1 MVERVISYGGH
12 FGKILN
18 PGSMDV
24 YLAKIFT
31 VRYIIILLG
40 LIATLQMLDLLAK
53 SEEILAGEG
62 AVYADLWRYVTLRSP
77 HLISL
82 FSPFVALL
90 ASIFTLSVLNVHS
103 EIVIMKAAGWSAFRI
118 IMPLMCVSL
127 LIGVVNFVFSETVT
141 VQARAELRN
150 WEANAFAANIPPAPD
165 SVYDTWVTD
174 GQNLVKAESASRSGS
189 ILLLDQVT
197 QYIRDDNKD
206 ITNIIKAD
214 FAVYRDN
221 AWKLYGVQIFDVSTL
236 EIEMQENL
244 DWDTTIPP
252 DRFISLAI
260 VADQVNLPRLRRAID
275 QLQSEGHDTASL
287 YTMLLQKYVS
297 PLSTLLMPLLA
308 GLAAFGLHRGGN
320 LLGRILITLSM
331 GFGFFVINNLFI
343 ALGQYGAVPPIVAAW
358 LPFLLFGL
366 AGISFILLTEE

>member
-12 FGKILN
+12 FGKIFN

-24 YLAKIFT
+24 YLAKIFVT
-31 VRYIIILLG
+31 RYLVILVG

-90 ASIFTLSVLNVHS
+90 ASILTLSVLNIHS

-118 IMPLMCVSL
+118 IVPLIAISM
-127 LIGVVNFVFSETVT
+127 LIGAINFVFSETVT
-141 VQARAELRN
+141 VHARAELRN
-150 WEANAFAANIPPAPD
+150 WEANAFAADIPPAPD
-165 SVYDTWVTD
+165 SVYDSWVTD
-174 GQNLVKAESASRSGS
+174 GQNLVKAETANRNGS

-197 QYIRDDNKD
+197 QYIRDENKN
-206 ITNIIKAD
+206 ITNIVKAD
-214 FAVYRDN
+214 FAVYRDEK
-221 AWKLYGVQIFDVSTL
+221 WKLFEVKKFDVKTL
-236 EIEMQENL
+236 EITVLENL
-244 DWDTTIPP
+244 DWETNIPP
-252 DRFISLAI
+252 ERFISFAI
-260 VADQVNLPRLRRAID
+260 VPDQVNLPRLRRAID
-275 QLQSEGHDTASL
+275 QLESEGHDTGSMITKL
-287 YTMLLQKYVS
+287 YQKFVS
-297 PLSTLLMPLLA
+297 PLSTILMPLLA
-308 GLAAFGLHRGGN
+308 GLTAFGLHRGGN
-320 LLGRILITLSM
+320 LLARILITLSM
-331 GFGFFVINNLFI
+331 GFGYFVVNNLFI

>member
-12 FGKILN
+12 FGKIFN

-24 YLAKIFT
+24 YLAKIFA
-31 VRYIIILLG
+31 VRYIIILAG

-53 SEEILAGEG
+53 SEEILAGEN

-90 ASIFTLSVLNVHS
+90 ASILTLSVLNVHS

-118 IMPLMCVSL
+118 IMPLMAVSL
-127 LIGVVNFVFSETVT
+127 LIGSVNFVFSETVT

-174 GQNLVKAESASRSGS
+174 GQNLVKAESASRNGS

-197 QYIRDDNKD
+197 QYIRNDSKD

-214 FAVYRDN
+214 FAVYRDDS
-221 AWKLYGVQIFDVSTL
+221 WKLYGVQDFNVRTL
-236 EIEMQENL
+236 EIKLLENL
-244 DWDTTIPP
+244 DWETTIPP
-252 DRFISLAI
+252 ERFISLAI
-260 VADQVNLPRLRRAID
+260 VADQVNLPRLRRAIN
-275 QLQSEGHDTASL
+275 QLQSEGHDTTNL
-287 YTMLLQKYVS
+287 FTMLHQKFVS

-343 ALGQYGAVPPIVAAW
+343 ALGQYGAVPPIIAAW

-366 AGISFILLTEE
+366 AGVSFILLTEE

>member
-12 FGKILN
+12 FGKLFN

-24 YLAKIFT
+24 YLAKIFA
-31 VRYIIILLG
+31 VRYIFILVG

-62 AVYADLWRYVTLRSP
+62 AVYGDLWRYVTLRSP

-90 ASIFTLSVLNVHS
+90 ASILTLSVLNIHS

-118 IMPLMCVSL
+118 IMPLIAISM
-127 LIGVVNFVFSETVT
+127 LIGAINFVFSETVT
-141 VQARAELRN
+141 VHARAELRN
-150 WEANAFAANIPPAPD
+150 WEANAFAADIPPAPD
-165 SVYDTWVTD
+165 SVYDSWVTD
-174 GQNLVKAESASRSGS
+174 GQNLVKAETANRNGS

-197 QYIRDDNKD
+197 QYIRDEDKN
-206 ITNIIKAD
+206 ITSIVKAD
-214 FAVYRDN
+214 FAVYRDEK
-221 AWKLYGVQIFDVSTL
+221 WKLFEVKQFNIKTL
-236 EIEMQENL
+236 EITLLENL

-252 DRFISLAI
+252 ERFISLAI
-260 VADQVNLPRLRRAID
+260 IADQVNLPRLRRAID
-275 QLQSEGHDTASL
+275 QLESEGHDTGNMI
-287 YTMLLQKYVS
+287 TMLYQKFVS
-297 PLSTLLMPLLA
+297 PLSTILMPLLA

-320 LLGRILITLSM
+320 LLARILITLSM
-331 GFGFFVINNLFI
+331 GFGFFVVNNLFI
-343 ALGQYGAVPPIVAAW
+343 ALGQYGAVPPLIAAW

-366 AGISFILLTEE
+366 SGISFILLTEE

>member
-12 FGKILN
+12 FGKFFN

-24 YLAKIFT
+24 YLAKMFAY
-31 VRYIIILLG
+31 RYIIILIG

-62 AVYADLWRYVTLRSP
+62 AVYGDLWRYVTLRSP

-90 ASIFTLSVLNVHS
+90 SAILTLSMLNIHS

-118 IMPLMCVSL
+118 IVPLMAISL
-127 LIGVVNFVFSETVT
+127 LIGIVNFVFSEMVT

-150 WEANAFAANIPPAPD
+150 WETNQFAANIPPTPN
-165 SVYDTWVTD
+165 SVFDTWVTD
-174 GQNLVKAESASRSGS
+174 GQNLIKAESANRNGS

-197 QYIRDDNKD
+197 QYIRNEDKN

-221 AWKLYGVQIFDVSTL
+221 SWKLYGVKDFDLKTL
-236 EIEMQENL
+236 NIE
-244 DWDTTIPP
+244 
-252 DRFISLAI
+252 
-260 VADQVNLPRLRRAID
+260 
-275 QLQSEGHDTASL
+275 
-287 YTMLLQKYVS
+287 LLEKS
-297 PLSTLLMPLLA
+297 
-308 GLAAFGLHRGGN
+308 
-320 LLGRILITLSM
+320 
-331 GFGFFVINNLFI
+331 
-343 ALGQYGAVPPIVAAW
+343 
-358 LPFLLFGL
+358 
-366 AGISFILLTEE
+366 

>member
-12 FGKILN
+12 FGKIFN

-24 YLAKIFT
+24 YLAKLFI
-31 VRYIIILLG
+31 VRYIIILAG

-62 AVYADLWRYVTLRSP
+62 AVYGDLWRYVTLRSP

-90 ASIFTLSVLNVHS
+90 ASILTLSVLNVNS
-103 EIVIMKAAGWSAFRI
+103 EIVIMKASGWSAFRI
-118 IMPLMCVSL
+118 IMPLIAVSL
-127 LIGVVNFVFSETVT
+127 LIGAASFVFSETVT
-141 VQARAELRN
+141 VKARAELRN
-150 WEANAFAANIPPAPD
+150 WEANAFAANIPPTPD

-174 GQNLVKAESASRSGS
+174 GQNLVKAESASRNGS

-197 QYIRDDNKD
+197 QYIRDEDKN

-214 FAVYRDN
+214 FAVYRDET
-221 AWKLYGVQIFDVSTL
+221 WKLYGVIDFNVNTL
-236 EIEMQENL
+236 EVNLLENL
-244 DWDTTIPP
+244 DWITTIPP
-252 DRFISLAI
+252 ERFISLAI
-260 VADQVNLPRLRRAID
+260 VADQVNLPRLRRAIS
-275 QLQSEGHDTASL
+275 QLQSEGHDTDNL
-287 YTMLLQKYVS
+287 KTMLQQKYVS
-297 PLSTLLMPLLA
+297 PISTLLMPLLA

-320 LLGRILITLSM
+320 LLARILITLSM

-343 ALGQYGAVPPIVAAW
+343 ALGQYGAVPPIIAAW
-358 LPFLLFGL
+358 LPFILFGL
-366 AGISFILLTEE
+366 AGVSFILVTEE

>member
-1 MVERVISYGGH
+1 MVERVFRYGGH
-12 FGKILN
+12 FGKIFN

-24 YLAKIFT
+24 YLAKLFI
-31 VRYIIILLG
+31 VRYIIILVG

-62 AVYADLWRYVTLRSP
+62 AVYADLWRYITLRSP

-90 ASIFTLSVLNVHS
+90 ASILTLSMLNIHS
-103 EIVIMKAAGWSAFRI
+103 EIIIIKASGWSAFRI
-118 IMPLMCVSL
+118 LIPLMAMSL
-127 LIGVVNFVFSETVT
+127 LVGVVNFVFSESITVH
-141 VQARAELRN
+141 ARGELRN
-150 WEANAFAANIPPAPD
+150 WEANSFAADVPPAPD

-174 GQNLVKAESASRSGS
+174 GKNLVKAESANRNGS

-197 QYIRDDNKD
+197 QYIRDEDKN

-214 FAVYRDN
+214 FAVFRDGR
-221 AWKLYGVQIFDVSTL
+221 WKLFEVKKFDLDTL
-236 EIEMQENL
+236 KITLLENL
-244 DWDTTIPP
+244 DWQTSVPP
-252 DRFISLAI
+252 ERFISQAI
-260 VADQVNLPRLRRAID
+260 VADQVNLPRLRRAIT
-275 QLQSEGHDTASL
+275 QLQSEGHNTDSL
-287 YTMLLQKYVS
+287 DTMLYQKYVS

-320 LLGRILITLSM
+320 LLARILTSLAM

-343 ALGQYGAVPPIVAAW
+343 ALGQYGAVPPILAAW
-358 LPFLLFGL
+358 LPFVLFGL
-366 AGISFILLTEE
+366 TGISFILLTEE

>member
-12 FGKILN
+12 FGKIFN

-24 YLAKIFT
+24 YLAKIFAI
-31 VRYIIILLG
+31 RYAIILVG

-53 SEEILAGEG
+53 SEEILAGDG
-62 AVYADLWRYVTLRSP
+62 AVYMDLWKYVTLRSP

-90 ASIFTLSVLNVHS
+90 ASILTLSVLNVNS
-103 EIVIMKAAGWSAFRI
+103 EIVIMKASGWSAFRI
-118 IMPLMCVSL
+118 IVPLMAVSL
-127 LIGVVNFVFSETVT
+127 LIGAINFVFSETVT
-141 VQARAELRN
+141 VQARADLRN
-150 WEANAFAANIPPAPD
+150 WEENGFAADIPPAPD

-174 GQNLVKAESASRSGS
+174 GENLVKAESASRNGS

-197 QYIRDDNKD
+197 QYIRDPQKN

-214 FAVYRDN
+214 FAVHRDN
-221 AWKLYGVQIFDVSTL
+221 SWKLYGVKDFDVNTL
-236 EIEMQENL
+236 EIKELENL
-244 DWDTTIPP
+244 DWLTTIPP
-252 DRFISLAI
+252 ERFISLAI
-260 VADQVNLPRLRRAID
+260 VADQVNLPRLRRAIN
-275 QLQSEGHDTASL
+275 QLKSEGHDTGNL
-287 YTMLLQKYVS
+287 DTMLQQKYVS

-331 GFGFFVINNLFI
+331 GFGFFVVNNLFI
-343 ALGQYGAVPPIVAAW
+343 ALGQYGAVPPLVAAW
-358 LPFLLFGL
+358 LPFVLFGL
-366 AGISFILLTEE
+366 AGISFILVTEE

>member
-12 FGKILN
+12 FGKIFN

-31 VRYIIILLG
+31 IRYIVILAG

-53 SEEILAGEG
+53 SEEILSGEG
-62 AVYADLWRYVTLRSP
+62 AVYADLWRYITLRSP

-90 ASIFTLSVLNVHS
+90 ASILTLSVLNVHS

-118 IMPLMCVSL
+118 IVPLMAVSL
-127 LIGVVNFVFSETVT
+127 LIGAINFVFSETVT
-141 VQARAELRN
+141 VHARAELRN
-150 WEANAFAANIPPAPD
+150 WEANEFAANIPPAPD

-174 GQNLVKAESASRSGS
+174 GQNLVKAESASRNGS

-197 QYIRDDNKD
+197 QYIRDEDKN

-214 FAVYRDN
+214 FAVYRDES
-221 AWKLYGVQIFDVSTL
+221 WKLFEVRKFDLDTL
-236 EIEMQENL
+236 EITLLENL
-244 DWDTTIPP
+244 DWQTTIPP
-252 DRFISLAI
+252 ERFISRAI
-260 VADQVNLPRLRRAID
+260 IANQVNLPRLRRAIS
-275 QLQSEGHDTASL
+275 QLQSEGNDTSNL
-287 YTMLLQKYVS
+287 DTMLYQKYVS

-320 LLGRILITLSM
+320 LLARILITLSM

-343 ALGQYGAVPPIVAAW
+343 ALGQYGAVPPLIAAW
-358 LPFLLFGL
+358 LPFVLFGL
-366 AGISFILLTEE
+366 TGISFILLTEE

>member
-12 FGKILN
+12 FGKIFN

-31 VRYIIILLG
+31 FRYIVILVG

-53 SEEILAGEG
+53 SEEILNGQG
-62 AVYADLWRYVTLRSP
+62 ALYADLWRYVTLRSP

-90 ASIFTLSVLNVHS
+90 ASILTLSVLSVHS

-118 IMPLMCVSL
+118 IVPLMAVSL
-127 LIGVVNFVFSETVT
+127 VIGAINFVFSETVT
-141 VQARAELRN
+141 VHALAELRN
-150 WEANAFAANIPPAPD
+150 WEANGFDANIPPAPN

-174 GQNLVKAESASRSGS
+174 GQNLVKAESANRNGS

-197 QYIRDDNKD
+197 QYIRDEDKN

-214 FAVYRDN
+214 FAVYRDES
-221 AWKLYGVQIFDVSTL
+221 WKLFEVRKFDLATL
-236 EIEMQENL
+236 EITLFENL
-244 DWDTTIPP
+244 DWQTNIPP
-252 DRFISLAI
+252 ERFISLAI
-260 VADQVNLPRLRRAID
+260 IADQVNLPRLRRAIS
-275 QLQSEGHDTASL
+275 QLQSEGHDTGNL
-287 YTMLLQKYVS
+287 TTMLYQKYVS

-308 GLAAFGLHRGGN
+308 GLAAFGLHRSGN
-320 LLGRILITLSM
+320 LLARILITLSM

-343 ALGQYGAVPPIVAAW
+343 ALGQYGAVPPLVASW

>member
-12 FGKILN
+12 FGKIFN

-24 YLAKIFT
+24 YLAKIFV
-31 VRYIIILLG
+31 VRYAIILAG

-53 SEEILAGEG
+53 SEEVLAGEG
-62 AVYADLWRYVTLRSP
+62 AVYGDLWRYVTLRVP

-90 ASIFTLSVLNVHS
+90 ASILTLSVLNVNS
-103 EIVIMKAAGWSAFRI
+103 EIIIMKASGWSAFRI
-118 IMPLMCVSL
+118 ITPLMAVSL
-127 LIGVVNFVFSETVT
+127 LIGAVSFVFSEMVT
-141 VQARAELRN
+141 VPARAELRN
-150 WEANAFAANIPPAPD
+150 WEENNFAADIPPAPD
-165 SVYDTWVTD
+165 SVYNAWVTD
-174 GQNLVKAESASRSGS
+174 GQNLVKAESASRNGS

-197 QYIRDDNKD
+197 QYIRNSEKD

-214 FAVYRDN
+214 FAVHRD
-221 AWKLYGVQIFDVSTL
+221 AGWKLYGVKDFDVNTH
-236 EIEMQENL
+236 EIKVLENL
-244 DWDTTIPP
+244 DWETSIPP
-252 DRFISLAI
+252 ERFISLAI
-260 VADQVNLPRLRRAID
+260 IADQVNLPRLRRAIN
-275 QLQSEGHDTASL
+275 QLQSEGHDTSNL

-320 LLGRILITLSM
+320 LLGRILVSLSL
-331 GFGFFVINNLFI
+331 GFGFFVVNNLFV
-343 ALGQYGAVPPIVAAW
+343 ALGQYGAVPPIIAAW

>member
-127 LIGVVNFVFSETVT
+127 LIGVVNFVFSETIT

-236 EIEMQENL
+236 EIETQENL

-275 QLQSEGHDTASL
+275 QLQSEGHDTANL

-343 ALGQYGAVPPIVAAW
+343 ALGQYGAVPPIIAAW

>member
-12 FGKILN
+12 FGKIFN

-24 YLAKIFT
+24 YLAKLFT
-31 VRYIIILLG
+31 IRYVIILVG

-53 SEEILAGEG
+53 SEEILSGEG
-62 AVYADLWRYVTLRSP
+62 AEYADLWRYVTLRSP

-90 ASIFTLSVLNVHS
+90 ASILTLSVLNVHS

-118 IMPLMCVSL
+118 IVPLMAVSL
-127 LIGVVNFVFSETVT
+127 LIGAINFVFSETVT
-141 VQARAELRN
+141 VHARAELRN

-174 GQNLVKAESASRSGS
+174 GQNLVKAESANRNGS

-197 QYIRDDNKD
+197 QYIRDENKT

-214 FAVYRDN
+214 FAVYRDDS
-221 AWKLYGVQIFDVSTL
+221 WKLFEVRKFDLDTL
-236 EIEMQENL
+236 EITLLENL
-244 DWDTTIPP
+244 DWQTTIPP
-252 DRFISLAI
+252 ERFISMSI
-260 VADQVNLPRLRRAID
+260 VADQGNLPRLRRAIS
-275 QLQSEGHDTASL
+275 QLQSEGHDTDNL
-287 YTMLLQKYVS
+287 DTMLYQKYVS

-320 LLGRILITLSM
+320 LLARILITLSM

-343 ALGQYGAVPPIVAAW
+343 ALGQYGAVPPVIAAW

>member
-12 FGKILN
+12 FGKLFN

-24 YLAKIFT
+24 YLAKIFA
-31 VRYIIILLG
+31 VRYIFILVG

-62 AVYADLWRYVTLRSP
+62 AVYGDLWRYVTLRSP

-90 ASIFTLSVLNVHS
+90 ASILTLSVLNIHS

-118 IMPLMCVSL
+118 IMPLIAISM
-127 LIGVVNFVFSETVT
+127 LIGAINFVFSETVT
-141 VQARAELRN
+141 VHARAELRN
-150 WEANAFAANIPPAPD
+150 WEANAFAADIPPAPD
-165 SVYDTWVTD
+165 SVYDSWVTD
-174 GQNLVKAESASRSGS
+174 GQNLVKAETANRNGS

-197 QYIRDDNKD
+197 QYIRDEDKN
-206 ITNIIKAD
+206 ITSIVKAD
-214 FAVYRDN
+214 FAVYRDEK
-221 AWKLYGVQIFDVSTL
+221 WKLFEVKQFNIKTL
-236 EIEMQENL
+236 EITLLENL

-252 DRFISLAI
+252 ERFISLAI
-260 VADQVNLPRLRRAID
+260 IADQVNLPRLRRAID
-275 QLQSEGHDTASL
+275 QLESEGHDTGNMI
-287 YTMLLQKYVS
+287 TMLYQKFVS
-297 PLSTLLMPLLA
+297 PLSTILMPLLA

-320 LLGRILITLSM
+320 LLARILITLSM
-331 GFGFFVINNLFI
+331 GFGFFVVNNLFI
-343 ALGQYGAVPPIVAAW
+343 ALGQYGAVPPVIAAW

-366 AGISFILLTEE
+366 SGISFILLTEE

>member
-12 FGKILN
+12 FGKIFN
-18 PGSMDV
+18 PSSMDV
-24 YLAKIFT
+24 YLAKIFVT
-31 VRYIIILLG
+31 RYIVILIG

-62 AVYADLWRYVTLRSP
+62 AEYADLWRYITMRSP

-90 ASIFTLSVLNVHS
+90 ASILTLSVLNIHS
-103 EIVIMKAAGWSAFRI
+103 EIVIMKATGWSAFRI
-118 IMPLMCVSL
+118 IMPLMAVSL
-127 LIGVVNFVFSETVT
+127 LIGAVNFVFSEMVT
-141 VQARAELRN
+141 VDARAELRN
-150 WEANAFAANIPPAPD
+150 WEANAFAADIPPAPD

-174 GQNLVKAESASRSGS
+174 GQNLVKAESASRNGS

-197 QYIRDDNKD
+197 QYIRDEDKN
-206 ITNIIKAD
+206 ITNILKAE
-214 FAVYRDN
+214 FAVYRDES
-221 AWKLYGVQIFDVSTL
+221 WKLFEVKSFNLTTL
-236 EIEMQENL
+236 EVTVLENL
-244 DWDTTIPP
+244 EWETSIPP
-252 DRFISLAI
+252 ERFISLAI
-260 VADQVNLPRLRRAID
+260 VADQVNLPRLSRAID
-275 QLQSEGHDTASL
+275 QLQSEGHDTDNL
-287 YTMLLQKYVS
+287 LTMLHQKYVS

-320 LLGRILITLSM
+320 LFGRILITLSM
-331 GFGFFVINNLFI
+331 GFGFFVVNNLFV
-343 ALGQYGAVPPIVAAW
+343 ALGQYGAVPPFVAAW

>member
-1 MVERVISYGGH
+1 MVERVMSYGGH
-12 FGKILN
+12 FGKIFS

-24 YLAKIFT
+24 YLAKIFA
-31 VRYIIILLG
+31 VRYVIILAG

-53 SEEILAGEG
+53 SDEILAGEG

-90 ASIFTLSVLNVHS
+90 SSILTLSVLNVNS
-103 EIVIMKAAGWSAFRI
+103 EIVIMKTAGWSAFRI
-118 IMPLMCVSL
+118 LVPLMAVSL
-127 LIGVVNFVFSETVT
+127 LIGAVNFVFSEMVT
-141 VQARAELRN
+141 VHARAELRN
-150 WEANAFAANIPPAPD
+150 WEANNFAADIPPAPD

-174 GQNLVKAESASRSGS
+174 GQNLVKAESANRNGS

-197 QYIRDDNKD
+197 QYIRDQDKN

-214 FAVYRDN
+214 FAVYRNDS
-221 AWKLYGVQIFDVSTL
+221 WKLYGVINFDLRTL
-236 EIEMQENL
+236 RINVLENM
-244 DWDTTIPP
+244 DWITTIPP
-252 DRFISLAI
+252 ERFISLAI
-260 VADQVNLPRLRRAID
+260 VADQVNLPRLRRAIS
-275 QLQSEGHDTASL
+275 QLQSEGHDTANL
-287 YTMLLQKYVS
+287 RTMLYQKFVS

-331 GFGFFVINNLFI
+331 GFGFFVVNNLFI

-366 AGISFILLTEE
+366 AGVSFILLTEE

>member
-12 FGKILN
+12 FGKIFN

-24 YLAKIFT
+24 YLAKIFII
-31 VRYIIILLG
+31 RYVIILAG

-53 SEEILAGEG
+53 SEEVLAGEG

-90 ASIFTLSVLNVHS
+90 ASILTLSVLNVNS

-118 IMPLMCVSL
+118 LMPLMAVSL
-127 LIGVVNFVFSETVT
+127 LVSVISFVFSETVT

-150 WEANAFAANIPPAPD
+150 WEANAFAADIPPAPD
-165 SVYDTWVTD
+165 SVFDTWVTD
-174 GQNLVKAESASRSGS
+174 GQNLVKAESASRNGS
-189 ILLLDQVT
+189 ILLLDEVT
-197 QYIRDDNKD
+197 QYIRDENKT

-214 FAVYRDN
+214 FAVYRDD
-221 AWKLYGVQIFDVSTL
+221 AWKLFEVKTFDVNTL
-236 EIEMQENL
+236 EITVMENL
-244 DWDTTIPP
+244 DWETTIPP
-252 DRFISLAI
+252 ERFISLAI
-260 VADQVNLPRLRRAID
+260 VADQVNMPRLRRAIT
-275 QLQSEGHDTASL
+275 QLKSEGHDTDSL
-287 YTMLLQKYVS
+287 DTMLHQKYVS

-320 LLGRILITLSM
+320 LFGRILITLSM
-331 GFGFFVINNLFI
+331 GFGFFVVNNLFI
-343 ALGQYGAVPPIVAAW
+343 ALGQYGAVPPLIAAW

-366 AGISFILLTEE
+366 AGVSFILLTEE